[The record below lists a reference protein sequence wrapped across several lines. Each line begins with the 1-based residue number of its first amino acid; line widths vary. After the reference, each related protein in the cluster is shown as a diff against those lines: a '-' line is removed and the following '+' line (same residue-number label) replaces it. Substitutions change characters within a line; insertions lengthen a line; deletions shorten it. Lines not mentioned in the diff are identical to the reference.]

1 MAAAAGTWVF
11 PRIFVSALVPVTR
24 LFKSCQ
30 MKKGRLEAFSD
41 GVIAIIITIMVLEM
55 KAPQETTEASL
66 LPVLPV
72 FLSYILSF
80 IYVAIY
86 WINHHHVVDAVETI
100 GTKVL
105 LANLHLLFWLSL
117 IPFATSW
124 LGENHLATLPVALY
138 GGVLLM
144 CSVAFRILEL
154 TLLGSNHDNQKL
166 HKAFRDGYKEKV
178 SMILYLLSIPL
189 AYLHIGISIFIY
201 VFVAVIWISPARAWK
216 KAFAIKE

>member
-1 MAAAAGTWVF
+1 M
-11 PRIFVSALVPVTR
+11 R

-55 KAPQETTEASL
+55 KAPQDTTEASL
-66 LPVLPV
+66 LTVLPV

-86 WINHHHVVDAVETI
+86 WINHHQIVDSVETI

-124 LGENHLATLPVALY
+124 LGENHLSSLPVALY

-144 CSVAFRILEL
+144 CAFAFRVLEL
-154 TLLGSNHDNQKL
+154 TLLEANQANQKL
-166 HKAFRDGYKEKV
+166 HKAFKDGYKEKV

-189 AYLHIGISIFIY
+189 AYLHIGISILIY
-201 VFVAVIWISPARAWK
+201 VVVAVIWVSPSRSWK
-216 KAFAIKE
+216 KAFVIKE